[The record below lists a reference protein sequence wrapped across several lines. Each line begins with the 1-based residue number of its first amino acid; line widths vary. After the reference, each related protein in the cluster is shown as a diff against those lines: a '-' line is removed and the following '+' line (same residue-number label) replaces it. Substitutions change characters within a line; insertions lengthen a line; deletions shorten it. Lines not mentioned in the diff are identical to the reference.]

1 MVAEP
6 TLAEVQSIV
15 ASLRNAAA
23 PGEDGITAPMLK
35 ASPTSLSY
43 LHRLLCLVWRLRKAP
58 MQWKHALLVALYKG
72 KGDKRACDNLRG
84 ISLLSIPGKVYA
96 ALLLRRLSQHLHSRL
111 HEAQCGFVP
120 GRGLTDAAFVLQQL
134 MARSWSHA
142 APLYL
147 AFIDLRKA
155 FDSVPRDA
163 LWRVLRAYGAPPL
176 LVELL
181 MDLHTGTQA
190 AVRLGALKGEP
201 FSVSCGV
208 RQMCVIAP
216 LLFNVFIDFVVRQAL
231 ARMPSDCG
239 VYAAF
244 RSEGR
249 SLPVVGAD
257 PTSDHIPL
265 LMYADDMA
273 LTCPCPE
280 QLATFLGVMDDVCA
294 ECGLSINASKT
305 EVMAVGRED
314 VIPPLAPIVLRG
326 GPVKQVAQFKYLGS
340 LVSADC
346 SCGAEIKARIAKAGA
361 AFHSLKHVWDSP
373 LGVGLKS
380 VVYATC
386 VRSILLFGGECWVPT
401 TALTGRLNT
410 FHNNCLRRIVG
421 VRRSDMH
428 SSSYLYERCAEHDIY
443 THLSVL
449 RLRHYGHVQR
459 MLGARFPKRALCSGP
474 PPGFEKRVEG
484 RPRTQW
490 SQLVDGDLASLAA
503 SLGVSCSSLDA
514 LHTNRSAW
522 RGALLSLL
530 PRRRESQF
538 PS

>member
-6 TLAEVQSIV
+6 TLAEMESIV

-35 ASPTSLSY
+35 ASPTSISY
-43 LHRLLCLVWRLRKAP
+43 LHRLICLAWRRRRAP

-96 ALLLRRLSQHLHSRL
+96 ALLLRRLSQHLHSQL

-134 MARSWSHA
+134 MAKSWSHA

-181 MDLHTGTQA
+181 MDLHTGTLA
-190 AVRLGALKGEP
+190 AVRLGALKGES

-208 RQMCVIAP
+208 RQGCVVAP

-231 ARMPSDCG
+231 ARMPSTCG
-239 VYAAF
+239 VSVAF

-249 SLPVVGAD
+249 PSPAAGVD

-265 LMYADDMA
+265 MMYADDMA
-273 LTCPCPE
+273 LTCPCPLE
-280 QLATFLGVMDDVCA
+280 LAKFLGVMDDVCT

-305 EVMAVGRED
+305 EVMAVGREACT
-314 VIPPLAPIVLRG
+314 PPLPPIVLRG
-326 GPVKQVAQFKYLGS
+326 GPVKQVARFKYLGS

-346 SCGAEIKARIAKAGA
+346 SCEPEINARIAKAGA
-361 AFHSLKHVWDSP
+361 AFHSLKHVWNAP

-421 VRRSDMH
+421 VRRSDRH
-428 SSSYLYERCAEHDIY
+428 SSSYLYQRCAEHNIH

-449 RLRHYGHVQR
+449 RLRHYAHVQR
-459 MLGARFPKRALCSGP
+459 MPGTRFPKRALCSGP
-474 PPGFEKRVEG
+474 PPDFERRHVG

-490 SQLVDGDLASLAA
+490 SQLVGGDLASLAA
-503 SLGVSCSSLDA
+503 SLGVSQSCLDA

-522 RGALLSLL
+522 RGALRSLL
-530 PRRRESQF
+530 PRKRESQF

>member
-6 TLAEVQSIV
+6 TLGEVTSIV
-15 ASLRNAAA
+15 MYLRNAAA

-35 ASPTSLSY
+35 ASPTSISY
-43 LHRLLCLVWRLRKAP
+43 LHRLICLAWQLRKAP

-96 ALLLRRLSQHLHSRL
+96 ALLLRRLSQHLHSQL

-120 GRGLTDAAFVLQQL
+120 GGGLTDAAFVLQQL
-134 MARSWSHA
+134 MAKSWSHA
-142 APLYL
+142 VPLYL

-176 LVELL
+176 LVDLL
-181 MDLHTGTQA
+181 MDLHTGTLA
-190 AVRLGALKGEP
+190 AVRLGALKGES

-208 RQMCVIAP
+208 RQGCVIAP
-216 LLFNVFIDFVVRQAL
+216 LLFNVFIDFVVKHAL
-231 ARMPSDCG
+231 ARMPNTCG
-239 VYAAF
+239 VTAAF
-244 RSEGR
+244 RSEGCP
-249 SLPVVGAD
+249 LPADSAD
-257 PTSDHIPL
+257 PASDHIPL

-273 LTCPCPE
+273 LTCSCPLE
-280 QLATFLGVMDDVCA
+280 LATFLGVMDDVCT

-305 EVMAVGRED
+305 EVMVVGREGHS
-314 VIPPLAPIVLRG
+314 PPLPPIVLRG
-326 GPVKQVAQFKYLGS
+326 GPVKQVARFKYLGS
-340 LVSADC
+340 LVTTDC
-346 SCGAEIKARIAKAGA
+346 LCEAEINARIAKAGA
-361 AFHSLKHVWDSP
+361 AFHSLRHVWDAP

-386 VRSILLFGGECWVPT
+386 VRSILLFGGECWVPA

-421 VRRSDMH
+421 VKRSDRH

-449 RLRHYGHVQR
+449 RMRQYGHVQR
-459 MLGARFPKRALCSGP
+459 MLGSRFPKRALCSGP
-474 PPGFEKRVEG
+474 PPGFERRPVG

-490 SQLVDGDLASLAA
+490 SQLVDGDLACLAA
-503 SLGVSCSSLDA
+503 SLGVSQSCLDA

-522 RGALLSLL
+522 RGAILSLL
-530 PRRRESQF
+530 PRKRESF
-538 PS
+538 SR